1 MKLEES
7 YNLSQDKWFD
17 RIKDESRSQAKKGL
31 CLAAGV
37 LLLSIFHILLWQHLE
52 QKTVLICCLS
62 VGCIA
67 SAWIVVNNLRFL
79 KRLNIFDTP
88 KELLYW
94 YKKRLKND
102 RNALYLAM
110 LGFLIC
116 DPSFWFDV
124 FNMDKGWIIA
134 VTMFKV
140 LFVVAIIAVFI
151 LPYFDGIIVGE
162 LMTRRDEEIIDRLE
176 DLVEKK

>member
-7 YNLSQDKWFD
+7 YRLSRDKWFD

-31 CLAAGV
+31 CLAVGV
-37 LLLSIFHILLWQHLE
+37 LLISIFGTILWRYLE
-52 QKTVLICCLS
+52 QKIVLTCFLA

-79 KRLNIFDTP
+79 KRLNILDTP
-88 KELLYW
+88 EELLHW

-102 RNALYLAM
+102 HNALYLAM

-116 DPSFWFDV
+116 DPSYWFDV
-124 FNMDKGWIIA
+124 FNLDKGWIIA
-134 VTMFKV
+134 VSVFEV
-140 LFVVAIIAVFI
+140 LFVVAIIAVSI
-151 LPYFDGIIVGE
+151 LPYFDDIIAGE
-162 LMTRRDEEIIDRLE
+162 FITRRDEEIIDLLE